1 MPSRGF
7 YLVLPYFK
15 KEPKECEKD
24 FEKWLYVL
32 KHMEALERIPFMSQ
46 KEVFKKLADFADSR
60 SLTSKEHAM
69 YQESL
74 FKALDTESCLLGA
87 KQEGLAEGRAEGLIK
102 GRAEGLTMGRAEGLT
117 KGRAEGETTKAREIA
132 INLKNA
138 GMDITFIVNTTGLAE
153 EEIRNLQ

>member
-1 MPSRGF
+1 
-7 YLVLPYFK
+7 
-15 KEPKECEKD
+15 
-24 FEKWLYVL
+24 
-32 KHMEALERIPFMSQ
+32 MEALERIPFMSQ

-87 KQEGLAEGRAEGLIK
+87 KQEGLAEGRAEG
-102 GRAEGLTMGRAEGLT
+102 ESN
-117 KGRAEGETTKAREIA
+117 KAREIA

-138 GMDITFIVNTTGLAE
+138 GMDITFIMNTTGLAE
-153 EEIRNLQ
+153 EEIKNLQ